1 MLETSLY
8 WEEEFLIKYDTE
20 NMWGLLKTL
29 PEEKFEK
36 IRELF
41 QENLS
46 DTQRHSKILKELM
59 KRIGSDEYEL

>member
-20 NMWGLLKTL
+20 NMWELLKTL

-59 KRIGSDEYEL
+59 KRIRSDEYEL